1 LKGLSLS
8 SFKEPIKSQKKPR
21 KINEKEKEGKEGAGA
36 GGRNATCEKIK
47 SGAVSFFGAG
57 VSPDQKNKIKLQA
70 LYSPEFFLKI
80 CGQLEAHSGTS
91 QGEVYLGYAH

>member
-36 GGRNATCEKIK
+36 AGRNVACEKINQ
-47 SGAVSFFGAG
+47 GQCDFLGQEFH
-57 VSPDQKNKIKLQA
+57 QTRKIK
-70 LYSPEFFLKI
+70 
-80 CGQLEAHSGTS
+80 
-91 QGEVYLGYAH
+91 